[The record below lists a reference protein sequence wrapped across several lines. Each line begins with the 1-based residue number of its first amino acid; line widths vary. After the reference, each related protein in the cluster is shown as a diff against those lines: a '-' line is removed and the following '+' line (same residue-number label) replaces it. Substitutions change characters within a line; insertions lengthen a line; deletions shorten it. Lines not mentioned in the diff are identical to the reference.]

1 MAKTKAPVQKNQS
14 IELTFTDITHEG
26 NGVGKVQGY
35 PIFVPLVLPGETA
48 SIKVVKV
55 NKKFGFGKLL
65 EIKEASPERETP
77 PCAVFHKCGGCQL
90 QHMSYAMELQMKKN
104 QVKNVMKKIAHMEDV
119 PVHPVI
125 GMEEPWR
132 YRNKIQIPVGEKNG
146 ELITGFYRQRSHE
159 IIDDMKT
166 CIIQDHT
173 GDDLQEAVRGIAND
187 LGIRAYDETNHQ
199 GDLRHIIVRSAYETG
214 KAMIVL
220 VTRTELTPQLET
232 LTEKITQTYP
242 QVSSVIQNINSA
254 RTNVILGKES
264 RTLFGDDYLVDH
276 MGELEFFISA
286 NSFYQVNPPQT
297 KQLYEKALEFAAV
310 DAGDTVVDA
319 YCGIG
324 TISLFLAQKAKQVYG
339 VEIVPEAIQEAK
351 MNAKQNNLDNV
362 EFVVGKAETVMPQWT
377 ADGLRPDVVV
387 VDPPRKGCDE
397 TLLQAMMN
405 MEPERIVYVSCNP
418 STLARDLRILADGGY
433 KTREIQPVDMFP
445 QTMHIESVTLLEK
458 RKVTT

>member
-1 MAKTKAPVQKNQS
+1 MAKTKAPVQKNQR

-26 NGVGKVQGY
+26 NGVGKVQSY

-48 SIKVVKV
+48 SIKIVKV
-55 NKKFGFGKLL
+55 NKKFGFGKIL
-65 EIKEASPERETP
+65 EIKETSPDRETP

-90 QHMSYAMELQMKKN
+90 QHMSYAMELQMKEN

-159 IIDDMKT
+159 IIDDMET

-173 GDDLQEAVRGIAND
+173 GDDLQEAVRELAND

-220 VTRTELTPQLET
+220 VTRTEKTPQLAT

-242 QVSSVIQNINSA
+242 QVSSVIHNINPA
-254 RTNVILGKES
+254 RTNVILGGES
-264 RTLFGDDYLVDH
+264 KTLSGEDYLVDH
-276 MGELEFFISA
+276 MGELEFLISA

-297 KQLYEKALEFAAV
+297 KHLYEKALEFAAV
-310 DAGDTVVDA
+310 DTGDTVVDA

-339 VEIVPEAIQEAK
+339 VEIVPEAIQDAK
-351 MNAKQNNLDNV
+351 MNAKQNNLENV

-397 TLLQAMMN
+397 TLLQAIMN
-405 MEPERIVYVSCNP
+405 MEPKRIVYVSCNP
-418 STLARDLRILADGGY
+418 STLARDLHILADGGY
-433 KTREIQPVDMFP
+433 ETREIQPVDMFP
-445 QTMHIESVTLLEK
+445 QTMHVESVTLLEK
-458 RKVTT
+458 V